1 MTFWPLRPGLHVIFI
16 DILGSLFLAAWRTW
30 RAAWRLRTGYTPC
43 KWIYNHS
50 IPWSTIVYHGCR
62 GYKPTYGLHFMDFMV
77 FFYGFLWIF
86 IDFMDVILVYFS
98 KTSPL
103 CKPRLHIRHRGG
115 LLQDGIFLLEDFL
128 VSKGKISKE
137 SSGRM
142 PSSWLDDY
150 RIIGYRWLQ

>member
-62 GYKPTYGLHFMDFMV
+62 GYKPTYGLHFMV
-77 FFYGFLWIF
+77 FFNGFLL
-86 IDFMDVILVYFS
+86 ILWMLYWSTSQKHPPFVNPGSTYGIVAGSFRMAYFCL
-98 KTSPL
+98 KTSWFQKARYLRNPAAECPQVGWMTIEL
-103 CKPRLHIRHRGG
+103 
-115 LLQDGIFLLEDFL
+115 
-128 VSKGKISKE
+128 
-137 SSGRM
+137 
-142 PSSWLDDY
+142 
-150 RIIGYRWLQ
+150 